1 MRKIFSRMVGLT
13 AALALTVTACS
24 ESLTGV
30 DSGEQLSQAEVAAV
44 VEAFFAAFDAAE
56 AEADASEGAAAPA
69 LAPSTFDFAIDL
81 SVPCES
87 GTFDMSG
94 SFAITLDDETMEEDG
109 RIEVTWEPM
118 DCVVSDDT
126 NTFTLNGAPRVE
138 MVVEFAADEAG
149 ETIDGTL
156 NGGFSFESED
166 LRSGSC
172 AMDVTFHVE
181 TDGSVSSA
189 STVSGTVCGLDA
201 DDFEAFSSIG
211 NEDQI

>member
-1 MRKIFSRMVGLT
+1 MRKILSSFVGLT
-13 AALALTVTACS
+13 TALALTVTACGD
-24 ESLTGV
+24 SLTGV
-30 DSGEQLSQAEVAAV
+30 DSGEQLTDAEVAAV
-44 VEAFFAAFDAAE
+44 MDAFFAAFDE
-56 AEADASEGAAAPA
+56 AEADADASQAGAAPA
-69 LAPSTFDFAIDL
+69 QAPTSFDFTIDL

-94 SFAITLDDETMEEDG
+94 SFAITSDDVTLEEDG

-118 DCVVSDDT
+118 DCMVGDGT

-138 MVVEFAADEAG
+138 MVVEFTSDGEA

-156 NGGFSFESED
+156 NGGFSFESGD
-166 LRSGSC
+166 MRSGSC

-181 TDGSVSSA
+181 TDGIVAIA

-201 DDFEAFSSIG
+201 DTFEAFEAIG
-211 NEDQI
+211 NENQI